1 MVGIQTISATA
12 FSISLP
18 FLPLYIAQLGVKPLA
33 AVDVWS
39 GVVYS
44 INFLMAALFAPM
56 WGNLAD
62 RFGRKAMVVRSSIV
76 GGISSALMGASP
88 NVWFLTGARALTG
101 IGGAFTSAS
110 TALVAAEVPENQLG
124 FALGWMST
132 GAMIGSLIGPII
144 GGLIS
149 DALHDYR
156 AVFYWTAGGTL
167 CCALVCLLFVR
178 ERNFDRPAAAQR
190 ARTPIWRQFGEI
202 LRHPEIAPLF
212 TVLILAQIT
221 VLSVVPV
228 VPLFVADLVGPSA
241 YLATFAGASFAVMAV
256 GDLLASPFLGK
267 RSDRIGY
274 RTVLL
279 ISLAGAGLFTIPQGF
294 VHNIWVFLALRFGVG
309 LFLGGIIPTAN
320 AWIGRLFPAGQRG
333 MVFGMSYSASF
344 FGMFL
349 GPNVGGLVAARFGI
363 TAVFILTGVLMLAN
377 VIWVARG
384 VRQPANA
391 PEAASH
397 PA

>member
-18 FLPLYIAQLGVKPLA
+18 FLPLFIAQLGVKPLA

-39 GVVYS
+39 GIVWS
-44 INFLMAALFAPM
+44 INFLMAALAAPL

-62 RFGRKAMVVRSSIV
+62 RYGRKAMVVRSSVV
-76 GGISSALMGASP
+76 GSLTSALMGAAQ
-88 NVWFLTGARALTG
+88 NIFQLTGARALMG
-101 IGGAFTSAS
+101 VGGAFTSAS
-110 TALVAAEVPENQLG
+110 TALVAAEVPADQLG
-124 FALGWMST
+124 YALGWMST
-132 GAMIGSLIGPII
+132 GAMIGSLIGPVI
-144 GGLIS
+144 GGAIA
-149 DALHDYR
+149 DYLHDYR
-156 AVFYWTAGGTL
+156 AVFFWTAAGTL
-167 CCALVCLLFVR
+167 CCALVCACFVR
-178 ERNFDRPAAAQR
+178 ERNFDRPAATLRGR
-190 ARTPIWRQFGEI
+190 APIWVQFGEI
-202 LRHPEIAPLF
+202 IRHPEIAPLF

-221 VLSVVPV
+221 VNSVQPV
-228 VPLFVADLVGPSA
+228 VPLFVAGLVGPSA
-241 YLATFAGASFAVMAV
+241 FLANFAGASFAVMAV

-274 RTVLL
+274 RVVLL

-320 AWIGRLFPAGQRG
+320 AWIGRLFPIEQRG
-333 MVFGMSYSASF
+333 MVFGMSWSASF

-363 TAVFILTGVLMLAN
+363 PAVFVLTGALMLAN
-377 VIWVARG
+377 VVWVARG
-384 VRQPANA
+384 VRST
-391 PEAASH
+391 AAQ
-397 PA
+397 A